1 MTAVCPM
8 EATAENK
15 AVGEETGLVRTMGTR
30 LVVTRGEAHAPLSLL
45 QYESW
50 GGLLA
55 SFVLRLTGCG
65 RPISMENFLVLPQLF
80 PLCSA

>member
-15 AVGEETGLVRTMGTR
+15 AVGEETGLVRTMRTR
-30 LVVTRGEAHAPLSLL
+30 LVGTRREAHTTLSLL

-50 GGLLA
+50 DGLPA
-55 SFVLRLTGCG
+55 SFVLRLTGC
-65 RPISMENFLVLPQLF
+65 VH
-80 PLCSA
+80 